1 MNTVILGNFI
11 SLLGCLLMV
20 VIGFLR
26 KKEHILTAQCFQF
39 GLLGLA
45 NLILGA
51 TSGFISGIVGI
62 TRNLV
67 FSKRKSTLFLKIL
80 FIAAQVVLSLPFV
93 GNGLIDF
100 LPIFAAVLF
109 TCCIDTRSEVVLK
122 VFIILAQVFWLIFDF
137 YYRNFTAMAFDI
149 FTVLSNLIGI
159 LLVKKQASRK

>member
-1 MNTVILGNFI
+1 MNTVLLGNFI
-11 SLLGCLLMV
+11 SLMGCLLMV

-26 KKEHILTAQCFQF
+26 KKSHILTAQCFQF

-51 TSGFISGIVGI
+51 TSGFISGVVGI

-67 FSKRKSTLFLKIL
+67 FSRVKSTLFLKIL
-80 FIAAQVVLSLPFV
+80 FIAIQVALSLPFV
-93 GNGLIDF
+93 GNGLVDF

-109 TCCIDTRSEVVLK
+109 TWCIDTRSEVVLK
-122 VFIILAQVFWLIFDF
+122 VCIIAAQVFWMIFDL

-149 FTVLSNLIGI
+149 FTILSNLYGI
-159 LLVKKQASRK
+159 FLVKKHK

>member
-1 MNTVILGNFI
+1 MNTVLLGNFI

-26 KKEHILTAQCFQF
+26 KKSHILTAQCFQF

-51 TSGFISGIVGI
+51 TSGFISGVVGI

-67 FSKRKSTLFLKIL
+67 FSKRKSTLFLKV
-80 FIAAQVVLSLPFV
+80 FFVTVQVALSLPFV
-93 GNGLIDF
+93 ENGLIDWF
-100 LPIFAAVLF
+100 PIFAAVLF
-109 TCCIDTRSEVVLK
+109 TWCIDTRSEVVLK
-122 VFIILAQVFWLIFDF
+122 VCIIAAQLFWMIFDL

-149 FTVLSNLIGI
+149 FTILSNLIGI
-159 LLVKKQASRK
+159 FMVKKSR